1 MQEGNQL
8 GCQDDGESNEGES
21 RRAVVISGMS
31 CRLAVT
37 SESDASFSLSF
48 SSEGKQGNRAA
59 TSWCRLRCE
68 APLKRRERMLQIK
81 GSSRA
86 LTFPFLSLT
95 RARLSLTITI
105 LFLSLACTLSSGSVV
120 QRQSSLVSR
129 RSAFQEQLRRH
140 NHQPLELVRMM
151 IASRSPDWHPLFLF
165 LSSEEEHPFSPQS
178 DSRFPCIVSTA
189 GTASAPSLPPTQFE

>member
-105 LFLSLACTLSSGSVV
+105 LFLSLSLALSPADQLCSG
-120 QRQSSLVSR
+120 
-129 RSAFQEQLRRH
+129 
-140 NHQPLELVRMM
+140 N
-151 IASRSPDWHPLFLF
+151 HPLSLEDLHFKNSF
-165 LSSEEEHPFSPQS
+165 AGIITNRLS
-178 DSRFPCIVSTA
+178 
-189 GTASAPSLPPTQFE
+189 